1 MLGFFHPE
9 RESEISLGGCQ
20 PILLL
25 QEADGSSIQLK
36 IMRMSPSRAFFCSRQ
51 DSLDSDRVHPGCRQS
66 ESCSRLCL
74 CPKGAGAW
82 SITQALALAPLL
94 MGWGWGAVIGMV
106 KLQSFRAAPGG
117 KEGKTD
123 VLTLQRA
130 DPDPGVQRRHG
141 IRAGVY
147 EVTWS
152 CHLKQTLLRPNLG

>member
-1 MLGFFHPE
+1 
-9 RESEISLGGCQ
+9 
-20 PILLL
+20 
-25 QEADGSSIQLK
+25 
-36 IMRMSPSRAFFCSRQ
+36 
-51 DSLDSDRVHPGCRQS
+51 
-66 ESCSRLCL
+66 
-74 CPKGAGAW
+74 
-82 SITQALALAPLL
+82 
-94 MGWGWGAVIGMV
+94 MGWGWGAVTGMV

-141 IRAGVY
+141 IWAGVY

>member
-9 RESEISLGGCQ
+9 RESEISLEGCQ
-20 PILLL
+20 SVLLL
-25 QEADGSSIQLK
+25 QEADGYSIQSK
-36 IMRMSPSRAFFCSRQ
+36 VMQMSPSRALFCSRQ
-51 DSLDSDRVHPGCRQS
+51 DSVDSARVHPGCRQS
-66 ESCSRLCL
+66 ESCSRSCL
-74 CPKGAGAW
+74 RPKGAGAW
-82 SITQALALAPLL
+82 SITQALHWPLCL
-94 MGWGWGAVIGMV
+94 WDGGGVQLLEW
-106 KLQSFRAAPGG
+106 LQRFRAAPGG

-141 IRAGVY
+141 IWAGVY